1 MAGVAPLPPLET
13 FLPLLSLG
21 ALMTVV
27 VGVGEEVAV
36 SVAVSDVDG
45 GALETVGEGCP
56 TTAGGCAVE
65 AAGWGLAGAGVG
77 DGWGAG
83 AGTEGVTGAGGVGV
97 AGGALTVR
105 TGAGSPALGGPIQR
119 TISPVLYV
127 WFTGIG

>member
-1 MAGVAPLPPLET
+1 MASVAPPPLET

-36 SVAVSDVDG
+36 SVTVGDVDG
-45 GALETVGEGCP
+45 GALETVGEGCA

-83 AGTEGVTGAGGVGV
+83 AGTEGAGGVGV

-105 TGAGSPALGGPIQR
+105 TGAGSPELGGPIQR